1 MIDPIENPEEF
12 NERVYAA
19 DRATR
24 TMFNKILR
32 NLLIMLLIAT
42 VLALGIGAAVA
53 GVAGLYGALLALGL
67 AALFVLTTVIVMR
80 ATAAQPVYIAS
91 AAALG
96 SWFVKVLI
104 VFGVLLLVRD
114 SDFYHR
120 GVFVFTL
127 IPLIIASSV
136 IEMKGVAGARVLYV
150 DPSVTPAE
158 PRPRRRRGL
167 FRSK

>member
-12 NERVYAA
+12 NERVYSA

-24 TMFNKILR
+24 AMFNKILR
-32 NLLIMLLIAT
+32 QLLIMLGVAS
-42 VLALGIGAAVA
+42 VLAVGIGAL
-53 GVAGLYGALLALGL
+53 VAGLPGVYGALLALGL
-67 AALFVLTTVIVMR
+67 SALFVLTTVIVMR

-114 SDFYHR
+114 TDFYHR

-127 IPLIIASSV
+127 IPLILVSSI
-136 IEMKGVAGARVLYV
+136 IEMKGVAGARVMYV
-150 DPSVTPAE
+150 DPTQ
-158 PRPRRRRGL
+158 RPDPNRRPKRRGL
-167 FRSK
+167 FRK